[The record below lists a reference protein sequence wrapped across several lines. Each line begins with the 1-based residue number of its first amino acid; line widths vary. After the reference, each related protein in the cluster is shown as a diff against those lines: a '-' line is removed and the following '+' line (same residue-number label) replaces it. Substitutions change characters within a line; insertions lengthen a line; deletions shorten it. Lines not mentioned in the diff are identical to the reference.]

1 VSLITKTKLG
11 LSTDME
17 AGLYAPDSEEED
29 GGSCGGRR
37 QLYRRAVVPSM
48 VKKMAEKMTMVP
60 NLPVEMDMVAD
71 PAPEVAMAVDV
82 PIVDPAPEVA
92 PNVDVPV
99 EVATAPDELLP
110 EVKVQLARMEP
121 ILHGTFLS
129 ILKIYLPA
137 CFQP

>member
-1 VSLITKTKLG
+1 VDNLG
-11 LSTDME
+11 QLYVLDSEDEGTDME

-60 NLPVEMDMVAD
+60 NLAVEMATVAD

-82 PIVDPAPEVA
+82 PVADPAPEVA
-92 PNVDVPV
+92 PDVDVPV
-99 EVATAPDELLP
+99 GAATPLMNYS
-110 EVKVQLARMEP
+110 QR
-121 ILHGTFLS
+121 
-129 ILKIYLPA
+129 
-137 CFQP
+137 